1 VEAGVEPALVLE
13 EQVRIWAVQ
22 QEPAF
27 PVRVLHSQLV
37 PLVLEQ
43 LTQESFLVLA
53 VVQSRLVQ

>member
-1 VEAGVEPALVLE
+1 M
-13 EQVRIWAVQ
+13 RIWAVQ

-53 VVQSRLVQ
+53 VVQSRLVQQALAAVQLVVP